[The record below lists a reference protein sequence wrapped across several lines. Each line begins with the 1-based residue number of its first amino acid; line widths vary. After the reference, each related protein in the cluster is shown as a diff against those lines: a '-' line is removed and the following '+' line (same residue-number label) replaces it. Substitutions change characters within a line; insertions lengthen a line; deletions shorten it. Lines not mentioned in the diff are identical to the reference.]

1 MYKAHRPGTCC
12 EARKNCEPLICD
24 LEKIGNCWIMLGT
37 ETPLRDVS
45 ISHEKVH
52 FSAEV
57 HRHGEINPWL
67 AARTL
72 PACLDGARGSQF
84 CSQGTSTFSAS
95 EANPTGWLRILLQG
109 QVWAKTEKKK
119 ATLWSPQLRGPP

>member
-24 LEKIGNCWIMLGT
+24 LEKFGNCWIMVGT
-37 ETPLRDVS
+37 ETPLRVVS

-57 HRHGEINPWL
+57 HRHGEINPWFGCSHI
-67 AARTL
+67 AGMSR
-72 PACLDGARGSQF
+72 GARGSQF
-84 CSQGTSTFSAS
+84 WSRGTSTFSAC
-95 EANPTGWLRILLQG
+95 EANPTGWLRILLQVRCG
-109 QVWAKTEKKK
+109 RKLNREKKK
-119 ATLWSPQLRGPP
+119 KSNLM